1 MNNNDKN
8 SRVHQQ
14 LHNDL
19 AYQYSVKNN
28 DIFNMMAVLKANDL
42 EDTFR
47 DAELQIQWGQIVE
60 SISEYNATA

>member
-8 SRVHQQ
+8 SKVHLQ
-14 LHNDL
+14 LQDDL

-42 EDTFR
+42 AGTFR
-47 DAELQIQWGQIVE
+47 DAELQVQWGQIVE
-60 SISEYNATA
+60 SITEYNATA